1 MATDYNMSQAAAAIY
16 AESLLQVADDAGKTA
31 DIGEELAELRKLWD
45 DSPEFAAMMSSAAI
59 DDDARRESIRKAFG
73 DNRVSP
79 MVLNTMLVL
88 NDRWRAAIFP
98 LVCDAFQAKLNER
111 AGRETVQV
119 ASAVPLN
126 DEQREKLKA
135 EVKRLTGFDAILEER
150 VDTALIGG
158 LRVQVRD
165 RLFDMSLRR
174 RLRQIRTALHATSD
188 QIIRGDTTRF
198 VTEG

>member
-1 MATDYNMSQAAAAIY
+1 MATDSSMSQAAATVY

-31 DIGEELAELRKLWD
+31 EIGEELAELRTLWN
-45 DSPEFAAMMSSAAI
+45 DSPDFAAMMTSAAI
-59 DDDARRESIRKAFG
+59 DEDARRESIRRAFG
-73 DNRVSP
+73 EGRVSP
-79 MVLNTMLVL
+79 MVLNVMLVL
-88 NDRWRAAIFP
+88 NDRWRAAIVP

-111 AGRETVQV
+111 AGRETVDV

-135 EVKRLTGFDAILEER
+135 ELKRLTGFDAILKER
-150 VDTALIGG
+150 VNPDLIGG

-174 RLRQIRTALHATSD
+174 RLRQLRTALHATSD
-188 QIIRGDTTRF
+188 QIIRGDTARF
-198 VTEG
+198 LTEG